1 MNYFFRFSFIFF
13 IGCIIGWVVELIFRR
28 ITAKKWVNP
37 GLLVGPY
44 LPIYGF
50 GLCTLTDLYLLF
62 LDYNIHPILVIVLM
76 GLCLTLIE
84 LIGGLIFIKGC
95 GIKIWD
101 YSDRWGNYKGL
112 ICPLF
117 TFIWTLI
124 GGIYYY
130 FIANHLLDA
139 IKWFD
144 NNISFSYFLGLF
156 SGILFIDIF
165 YSTNLLNKIKDFT
178 LSNNMIIKLIDL
190 KKYLGFKL
198 PNSIKDTLNNIK
210 AGVNKK

>member
-1 MNYFFRFSFIFF
+1 M
-13 IGCIIGWVVELIFRR
+13 
-28 ITAKKWVNP
+28 
-37 GLLVGPY
+37 
-44 LPIYGF
+44 GF
-50 GLCTLTDLYLLF
+50 
-62 LDYNIHPILVIVLM
+62 
-76 GLCLTLIE
+76 CLTLIE

-117 TFIWTLI
+117 TFIWTFI

-130 FIANHLLDA
+130 FIADHLLDA

-144 NNISFSYFLGLF
+144 NNISFSYILGLF

-178 LSNNMIIKLIDL
+178 LSNNIIIKLIDL
-190 KKYLGFKL
+190 KKHLGFKL

>member
-1 MNYFFRFSFIFF
+1 MNYFLRFAFIFF

-28 ITAKKWVNP
+28 VTAKKWVNP

-50 GLCTLTDLYLLF
+50 GLCTLTDLHLLVS
-62 LDYNIHPILVIVLM
+62 DYNINPIFVIIFM
-76 GLCLTLIE
+76 GFCLTLIE

-117 TFIWTLI
+117 TFIWTFI

-130 FIANHLLDA
+130 FIADHLLDA

-144 NNISFSYFLGLF
+144 NNISFSYILGLF

-178 LSNNMIIKLIDL
+178 LSNNIIIKLIDL
-190 KKYLGFKL
+190 KKHLGFKL